1 MKEFTGN
8 SHYQVKRG
16 SPLWK
21 HFLFCP
27 FKSHKVLGRM
37 QWNTLGYSL
46 RFEIKSAFMQTRE
59 VVETL
64 NKSFYVALTPIW
76 LTLNIF

>member
-1 MKEFTGN
+1 
-8 SHYQVKRG
+8 
-16 SPLWK
+16 
-21 HFLFCP
+21 
-27 FKSHKVLGRM
+27 M